1 MKKTILIFLALIFIS
16 LFLGCSED
24 VVSSSGEFRATR
36 CAVDEWNGHSP
47 KRIAFDEVGDAY
59 VLDDFSTVY
68 HYRRDPSRLCAFELA
83 RDGESFGAIHLSGF
97 ADEIEY
103 YGNSLYYFDGISL
116 RRAFDDS
123 FDCSLA
129 NVYFDIDG
137 GNIFTGSNMGLDML
151 KLTAEGCVSENKE
164 FPGNLRIHALAASSG
179 KVATVESVTG
189 TGENPSRLVVYST
202 SSSIPYRH
210 ALSDIEESDTYFC
223 SATRLRFFN
232 SGILLFDKECEKLG
246 VFDREGYFINALN
259 LRELGIR
266 SPKDMAVFENEVYFL
281 TETSMILTY
290 RLDLADLLR

>member
-16 LFLGCSED
+16 LFPGCSED

-97 ADEIEY
+97 ADEIEH

-151 KLTAEGCVSENKE
+151 K
-164 FPGNLRIHALAASSG
+164 
-179 KVATVESVTG
+179 
-189 TGENPSRLVVYST
+189 
-202 SSSIPYRH
+202 
-210 ALSDIEESDTYFC
+210 
-223 SATRLRFFN
+223 
-232 SGILLFDKECEKLG
+232 
-246 VFDREGYFINALN
+246 
-259 LRELGIR
+259 
-266 SPKDMAVFENEVYFL
+266 
-281 TETSMILTY
+281 
-290 RLDLADLLR
+290 